1 MRSGKA
7 RHPFVARPPTRWRR
21 ERHLLISSK
30 PPAESRHSRRLQ
42 KNGKRRGACSR
53 RSRPA
58 SSQGIL
64 TRRTREW
71 HACPCEAPPRV
82 YHKNVAAE
90 TSKWLQEMRSMWK
103 LDHIPTELQYRLSI
117 QFFFFFLRSLHSSTQ
132 TAGRPKRSA
141 VSVRWKRQS
150 GNHKTRGQPKQSRAP
165 CSQIH
170 EIVII
175 VNTAVLITIKV
186 CFLLNRCNP
195 NHIPA
200 ESFFLEISKPVPKF
214 TLQSR
219 GPRMAETFLCEKER
233 S

>member
-1 MRSGKA
+1 MKTRS
-7 RHPFVARPPTRWRR
+7 HP
-21 ERHLLISSK
+21 
-30 PPAESRHSRRLQ
+30 
-42 KNGKRRGACSR
+42 
-53 RSRPA
+53 
-58 SSQGIL
+58 
-64 TRRTREW
+64 
-71 HACPCEAPPRV
+71 
-82 YHKNVAAE
+82 
-90 TSKWLQEMRSMWK
+90 
-103 LDHIPTELQYRLSI
+103 YRIAI
-117 QFFFFFLRSLHSSTQ
+117 QVVNSNFFFFFKEVF
-132 TAGRPKRSA
+132 TAA
-141 VSVRWKRQS
+141 
-150 GNHKTRGQPKQSRAP
+150 PKQLGGQNGVQYRYAENDKAAITKCEGSRNSPGAP